1 MSYDA
6 WGKLRNPATQAIYA
20 PGSEPE
26 LFLGR
31 GYTGHEHLAVFGLI
45 NMNAR
50 LYDPALG
57 RFLSPDPYV
66 QNPDFSQNFNR
77 YSYCLNN
84 PLIYVDQNGEWFLID
99 DLIAAAIGGI
109 FNVIVNAV
117 QGNIHSVGQ
126 GFALFGTGAASGFV
140 TIYAGPIA
148 GAAVL
153 GATNSIVNQGFNNG
167 WGNIDWMQVGS
178 SGIMGG
184 ATSYLG
190 GNLGS
195 YFAKPISKLTEGI
208 ASPILKEVLTQGTL
222 NSATGFGLGTALALG
237 SGADLGEALKQG
249 SQSAALG
256 LMSGIMNGTAKGYQ
270 TARQNKIS
278 PWNGEPTEG
287 HHSDPKF
294 MGGDPK
300 QDLTPMSKSR
310 HKQLHKDS
318 IRANKRIWWSILGG
332 PSYTP
337 EASFGV
343 GGAVLASFRLNKN
356 DTISQRSF
364 IPAGFNIT
372 LNGTFVF
379 AGAGTLF
386 FNENRFRI
394 YISYG
399 YRNEPSHYFG
409 KGYETIEQIEK
420 SDSTTKFHKSSFQ
433 LYPRF
438 VWEVRPHLY
447 TGPLFDINFSKSD
460 DINPVMAEDPYFNK
474 FKRDYVNI
482 GVGGLIQYDTRNDVA
497 TPSSGMLLSAIA
509 KVYGKYL
516 GGAYNYEMFE
526 LEYRQFRQVFKRRS
540 TLAWTAKTQIGMDNV
555 PYSELPNFGNPFDL
569 RGYAWGKYRDKSMAY
584 GIIEYRHMFMSQE
597 AYARGAFWSKFGGV
611 AWIGT
616 GTIGKTP
623 ADWDKWKLNYGI
635 GLRIQLQPRKN
646 FRLDIGKEPG
656 QKWGIYMNM
665 TEAF

>member
-1 MSYDA
+1 M
-6 WGKLRNPATQAIYA
+6 
-20 PGSEPE
+20 
-26 LFLGR
+26 F
-31 GYTGHEHLAVFGLI
+31 
-45 NMNAR
+45 
-50 LYDPALG
+50 
-57 RFLSPDPYV
+57 
-66 QNPDFSQNFNR
+66 R
-77 YSYCLNN
+77 YL
-84 PLIYVDQNGEWFLID
+84 LIYMACLLFAFSVKAQ
-99 DLIAAAIGGI
+99 GI
-109 FNVIVNAV
+109 SND
-117 QGNIHSVGQ
+117 
-126 GFALFGTGAASGFV
+126 
-140 TIYAGPIA
+140 TIP
-148 GAAVL
+148 
-153 GATNSIVNQGFNNG
+153 
-167 WGNIDWMQVGS
+167 
-178 SGIMGG
+178 
-184 ATSYLG
+184 
-190 GNLGS
+190 
-195 YFAKPISKLTEGI
+195 
-208 ASPILKEVLTQGTL
+208 KEVLMLDGKPMT
-222 NSATGFGLGTALALG
+222 
-237 SGADLGEALKQG
+237 EKQI
-249 SQSAALG
+249 QR
-256 LMSGIMNGTAKGYQ
+256 Y
-270 TARQNKIS
+270 
-278 PWNGEPTEG
+278 
-287 HHSDPKF
+287 
-294 MGGDPK
+294 
-300 QDLTPMSKSR
+300 

-482 GVGGLIQYDTRNDVA
+482 GVGGLFFNENRFRIYISYGYRNEPSHYFGKGYETIEQIEKSDSTTKFHKSSFQLYPRFVWEVRPHLYTGPLFDINFSKSDDINPVMAEDPYFNKFKRDYVNIGVGGLIQYDTRNDVA

-526 LEYRQFRQVFKRRS
+526 LEYRQFQQVFRPRS
-540 TLAWTAKTQIGMDNV
+540 TLAWIAKTQIGVGNV
-555 PYSELPNFGNPFDL
+555 PFTELPSFGSPFDL
-569 RGYAWGKYRDKSMAY
+569 RGYYWGKYRDKTMAY
-584 GIIEYRHMFMSQE
+584 GILEYRHMFGSVE
-597 AYARGAFWSKFGGV
+597 KYKSGNFWAKCGFVGWV
-611 AWIGT
+611 GT
-616 GTIGKTP
+616 GTIGNAP
-623 ADWDKWKLNYGI
+623 IVDWNKWKFNYGV
-635 GLRIQLQPRKN
+635 GLRIQMQPGKN
-646 FRLDIGKEPG
+646 FRLDVGKDPN
-656 QKWGIYMNM
+656 QKGMAVYMNM

>member
-1 MSYDA
+1 M
-6 WGKLRNPATQAIYA
+6 
-20 PGSEPE
+20 
-26 LFLGR
+26 F
-31 GYTGHEHLAVFGLI
+31 
-45 NMNAR
+45 
-50 LYDPALG
+50 
-57 RFLSPDPYV
+57 
-66 QNPDFSQNFNR
+66 R
-77 YSYCLNN
+77 YL
-84 PLIYVDQNGEWFLID
+84 LIYMACLLFAFSVKAQ
-99 DLIAAAIGGI
+99 GI
-109 FNVIVNAV
+109 SND
-117 QGNIHSVGQ
+117 
-126 GFALFGTGAASGFV
+126 
-140 TIYAGPIA
+140 TIP
-148 GAAVL
+148 
-153 GATNSIVNQGFNNG
+153 
-167 WGNIDWMQVGS
+167 
-178 SGIMGG
+178 
-184 ATSYLG
+184 
-190 GNLGS
+190 
-195 YFAKPISKLTEGI
+195 
-208 ASPILKEVLTQGTL
+208 KEVLMLDGKPMT
-222 NSATGFGLGTALALG
+222 
-237 SGADLGEALKQG
+237 EKQI
-249 SQSAALG
+249 QR
-256 LMSGIMNGTAKGYQ
+256 Y
-270 TARQNKIS
+270 
-278 PWNGEPTEG
+278 
-287 HHSDPKF
+287 
-294 MGGDPK
+294 
-300 QDLTPMSKSR
+300 

-420 SDSTTKFHKSSFQ
+420 SDSTTKFHKSSIQ

-526 LEYRQFRQVFKRRS
+526 LEYRQFQQVFRPRS
-540 TLAWTAKTQIGMDNV
+540 TLAWIAKTQIGVGNV
-555 PYSELPNFGNPFDL
+555 PFTELPSFGSPFDL
-569 RGYAWGKYRDKSMAY
+569 RGYYWGKYRDKTMAY
-584 GIIEYRHMFMSQE
+584 GILEYRHMFGSVE
-597 AYARGAFWSKFGGV
+597 KY
-611 AWIGT
+611 
-616 GTIGKTP
+616 
-623 ADWDKWKLNYGI
+623 
-635 GLRIQLQPRKN
+635 
-646 FRLDIGKEPG
+646 
-656 QKWGIYMNM
+656 
-665 TEAF
+665 TEAMKNNLAHFSELMEQADGMRESIDTLMKKNDDLHVRLTADMDREVSSPEVQRALQEIIELSQDSLMGMAVGDGYWNMVIESYENEINKAITDQKYGEGASDYIADALRYYFHK